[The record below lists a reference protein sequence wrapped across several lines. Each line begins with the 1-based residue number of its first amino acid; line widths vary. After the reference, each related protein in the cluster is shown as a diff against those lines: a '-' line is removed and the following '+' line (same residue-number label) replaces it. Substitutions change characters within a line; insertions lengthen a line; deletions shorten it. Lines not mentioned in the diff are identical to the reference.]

1 MIVTDASV
9 VITALVDETQAGYTA
24 RARLVDERLRAP
36 ELLDLEVAS
45 ALRRRAAA
53 GALTLELAKEAIRDL
68 QRLPIER
75 ISHRQLLNRCWELR
89 ENVTIYDASY
99 VALAETLGAVLV
111 TADKRLARAPGL
123 RCAVEVLS

>member
-9 VITALVDETQAGYTA
+9 VITALVDETQAGSTA

-53 GALTLELAKEAIRDL
+53 GARTLELAKEAIRDL

-89 ENVTIYDASY
+89 ENVTICDASY